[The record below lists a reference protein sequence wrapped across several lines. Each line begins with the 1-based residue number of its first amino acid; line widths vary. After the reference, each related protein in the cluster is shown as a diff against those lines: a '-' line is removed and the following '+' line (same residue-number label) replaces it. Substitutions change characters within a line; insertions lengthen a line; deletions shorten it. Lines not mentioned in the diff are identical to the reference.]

1 MSDPVSVLTPNTNPQ
16 PAAPTAARDESLG
29 IDRAFLL
36 QMARMPLF
44 AVLWVGA
51 AALAHQAWHALW
63 PEGLN
68 AGPLVVIC
76 FGMVL
81 AAFIDGWALKVPNW
95 ITLPLILSGWA
106 LGALHDF
113 NVPVDAGTGG
123 FGFAVVG
130 TFLGFILLFPML
142 AIGGVGVGDVKMQMG
157 FGAWVAA
164 YFGTGATTA
173 ATSDGAL
180 QMHGMGVI
188 FWAFC
193 FGALTG
199 GAFGLVII
207 LLRRKFG
214 DNTNIVREIFSD
226 LQMFGTG
233 QVSAASKRAH
243 DRRSRW
249 VKLPYGIPLCVGFI
263 LYLLYMLVLMA

>member
-1 MSDPVSVLTPNTNPQ
+1 MSTPVLETPR
-16 PAAPTAARDESLG
+16 PTPTDESLG
-29 IDRAFLL
+29 LDRAFLA
-36 QMARMPLF
+36 QMARMPLL
-44 AVLWVGA
+44 AALWVGA
-51 AALAHQAWHALW
+51 ALVADRLWGAVW

-68 AGPLVVIC
+68 AGPIVVLC

-106 LGALHDF
+106 LGGLHDLGA
-113 NVPVDAGTGG
+113 PVDAGTGG
-123 FGFAVVG
+123 FGLALVG
-130 TFLGFILLFPML
+130 TFLGFVLLFPML

-157 FGAWVAA
+157 FGAWTGAF
-164 YFGTGATTA
+164 FGTGATTA
-173 ATSDGAL
+173 ATGGAAL
-180 QMHGMGVI
+180 HGMGVV

-193 FGALTG
+193 FGAIAG

-214 DNTNIVREIFSD
+214 ANAGIVREIFTD
-226 LQMFGTG
+226 LQLFGTG
-233 QVSAASKRAH
+233 HVSTASRRAH

-263 LYLLYMLVLMA
+263 MYLLYMLASF